1 MIGEAGEVDPV
12 STIDPSSVRGPLQQL
27 YAELDARVAEH
38 GPVCVVSGRCCRF
51 EEYGH
56 TLFLSAAEAAL
67 LVADAP
73 PPARPLDDSSSCPW
87 QDLAGRCTARGA
99 RPLGCRVYFCDPA
112 YEGKAEPIT
121 EEFLGRLRR
130 LVDSLGLPWG
140 YARLHHHVSAAARA
154 GLLPDEVAGDDPNR
168 EAPGASDPVSG
179 RESLDI
185 SPSDQY
191 S

>member
-1 MIGEAGEVDPV
+1 MTGEPGRDLAAEA
-12 STIDPSSVRGPLQQL
+12 RGPLAVL
-27 YAELDARVAEH
+27 YEDLGAAVAEV
-38 GPVCVVSGRCCRF
+38 GPVCRLSGRCCRF

-73 PPARPLDDSSSCPW
+73 PPARPLDDPSCCPW
-87 QDLAGRCTARGA
+87 QDQAGRCTAREA
-99 RPLGCRVYFCDPA
+99 RPLGCRVYFCDPS
-112 YEGKAEPIT
+112 YEGKAEPLT

-140 YARLHHHVSAAARA
+140 YARLHHHVNAAARA
-154 GLLPDEVAGDDPNR
+154 GLLPDGAAGDDPGR
-168 EAPGASDPVSG
+168 EEPGPGDPVSG